1 LSVIEILHAILNIA
15 AGDGAQQWL
24 HDEIDKIEDKPEPA
38 PAEAEPVPAA
48 TFASPAGA

>member
-1 LSVIEILHAILNIA
+1 MSVIEILHAILNIA

-24 HDEIDKIEDKPEPA
+24 HDAIDEHKDPEPA